1 MPYIGL
7 RGMKVGKYVNT
18 KGTDSYTDVTE
29 VGDAISANME
39 LTIAEGVLWA
49 EDGRAEVMRKAT
61 GGNVTI
67 GVKYIKDPAKKL
79 MYGVEEKT
87 RTVSNNQVKSLVTT
101 AKQQG
106 NYVGLG
112 CYAPDVIDGVEKF
125 TAFFVKKAKFSQPS
139 VSLQTADDSI
149 TFGTPSTT
157 GTFLPDDS
165 TDRAIME
172 AVTVD
177 TEAAAVAWIAAV
189 LV

>member
-1 MPYIGL
+1 
-7 RGMKVGKYVNT
+7 
-18 KGTDSYTDVTE
+18 
-29 VGDAISANME
+29 
-39 LTIAEGVLWA
+39 
-49 EDGRAEVMRKAT
+49 
-61 GGNVTI
+61 
-67 GVKYIKDPAKKL
+67 
-79 MYGVEEKT
+79 
-87 RTVSNNQVKSLVTT
+87 
-101 AKQQG
+101 
-106 NYVGLG
+106 LG

-177 TEAAAVAWIAAV
+177 TEADAVAWIAAV

>member
-18 KGTDSYTDVTE
+18 NGRVSYENVTD
-29 VGDAISANME
+29 VGDAISASME
-39 LTIAEGVLWA
+39 LTIAEGTLWA

-61 GGNVTI
+61 GGNITL
-67 GVKYIKDPAKKL
+67 GVKYIMDAAKKL
-79 MYGVEEKT
+79 LYGVEEKT
-87 RTVSNNQVKSLVTT
+87 RTVGSNQVKSLVTT

-106 NYVGLG
+106 NYVGFA
-112 CYAPDVIDGVEKF
+112 CYAPDVIDNVEKY

-149 TFGTPSTT
+149 TFGTPTTT